1 MKRISVDI
9 GGTFTDCF
17 VAWDKR
23 YVQAK
28 ALTTHH
34 NLALVEQATSELDID
49 TRELLS
55 QVDSVRYSTTLG
67 TNALIERNGPRI
79 GLLVTEGFGST
90 VPLSRG
96 RGYGEGLSFEQQRDL
111 TRAQRPAPL
120 VPIPMIATVRERM
133 NYSGVVL
140 MDLDE
145 RHVRHQMKYLMDQG
159 AETIVVMLANSVVN
173 PEHELR
179 IREIFLD
186 EYPPYLL
193 GAVPMLLS
201 HQVAGRKG
209 EYTRATSTIIDG
221 YLHNTMYHGLGTLE
235 LNLRAG
241 GYERPMLISHN
252 SGGMAQLNSTDA
264 LQTVHSGPVAGIAAS
279 DHLAVEGDL
288 GNIVAS
294 DMGGTSFDIGI
305 VTAGGERYYDFHPVI
320 DRWLVSVPMVHLVT
334 LGAGGGSIASY
345 DQLHDTIKVGP
356 ESAGSDPGPA
366 CYDRGGLRPTVTDA
380 DMLLGYLDPDN
391 YAAGRIHLNPAR
403 AEMAIED
410 NLEDYFDL
418 EPVGIAKLIKQSV
431 DHNMANGIATELRSR
446 GFDPRDFTL
455 LAYGGNGPLHC
466 CSIASALSMTRVLA
480 PPFAS
485 VFSALGAG
493 NVNQMHI
500 HEASTYT
507 VLYHT
512 GSKHIFTDFERLN
525 STVEELEARGRN
537 DLLRQGMAPEDI
549 RFRHEFDMRY
559 GNQRV
564 ETAVTALKPRFER
577 LHDILELIGVFHQT
591 YGARFGEGSQ
601 ATESGVR
608 INTIRV
614 TAYVELDKVHFG
626 HIKPVTEKHKV
637 EATGSRQCHFVGH
650 DDPVTVPVYDE
661 SALAVGTYIEGPAIV
676 TTSSTTYLVEPGWS
690 YHASNHGAVWFNRL
704 AANSQTAQA

>member
-1 MKRISVDI
+1 
-9 GGTFTDCF
+9 
-17 VAWDKR
+17 
-23 YVQAK
+23 
-28 ALTTHH
+28 
-34 NLALVEQATSELDID
+34 
-49 TRELLS
+49 
-55 QVDSVRYSTTLG
+55 
-67 TNALIERNGPRI
+67 
-79 GLLVTEGFGST
+79 
-90 VPLSRG
+90 
-96 RGYGEGLSFEQQRDL
+96 
-111 TRAQRPAPL
+111 
-120 VPIPMIATVRERM
+120 
-133 NYSGVVL
+133 
-140 MDLDE
+140 
-145 RHVRHQMKYLMDQG
+145 
-159 AETIVVMLANSVVN
+159 
-173 PEHELR
+173 
-179 IREIFLD
+179 
-186 EYPPYLL
+186 
-193 GAVPMLLS
+193 
-201 HQVAGRKG
+201 
-209 EYTRATSTIIDG
+209 
-221 YLHNTMYHGLGTLE
+221 
-235 LNLRAG
+235 
-241 GYERPMLISHN
+241 
-252 SGGMAQLNSTDA
+252 
-264 LQTVHSGPVAGIAAS
+264 
-279 DHLAVEGDL
+279 
-288 GNIVAS
+288 
-294 DMGGTSFDIGI
+294 
-305 VTAGGERYYDFHPVI
+305 
-320 DRWLVSVPMVHLVT
+320 
-334 LGAGGGSIASY
+334 
-345 DQLHDTIKVGP
+345 
-356 ESAGSDPGPA
+356 
-366 CYDRGGLRPTVTDA
+366 
-380 DMLLGYLDPDN
+380 
-391 YAAGRIHLNPAR
+391 HLNPAR

-418 EPVGIAKLIKQSV
+418 EPVGVAKLIKQSV